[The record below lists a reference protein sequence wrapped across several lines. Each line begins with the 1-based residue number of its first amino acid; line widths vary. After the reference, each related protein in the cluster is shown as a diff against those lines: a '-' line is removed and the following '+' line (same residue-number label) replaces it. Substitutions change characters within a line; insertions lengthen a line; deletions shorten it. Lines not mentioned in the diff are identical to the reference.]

1 MRNRFDQELASLHD
15 LLHRNGHSCPS
26 RPLRAAKDAL
36 LAAGCGQ
43 LARQAH
49 EYEREVDERERE
61 VERRCL
67 KLLLQQQPVA
77 SDLRDD
83 LHCLEDHHR
92 SGAHLRPILR
102 HRRAGG
108 PTWPDQPYIKQLVDI
123 PKMAEAVIK
132 MVKESIDAFVA
143 PATSTWPSGSSP
155 SDDVV
160 DDLFNQV
167 KNDLIALIRKDANN
181 GEQAVDLLMVAKY
194 LERIG
199 DHATNVAEWVVFSI
213 TGEHKNE
220 TRAVSRMGRN
230 ERLSEPAV
238 DLSAWKMTTASAN

>member
-1 MRNRFDQELASLHD
+1 MRNRFDQELTALHD
-15 LLHRNGHSCPS
+15 LLIEMGTLSQKS
-26 RPLRAAKDAL
+26 IETAKDAL
-36 LAAGCGQ
+36 LQQDRQ
-43 LARQAH
+43 LARQVY
-49 EYEREVDERERE
+49 EYEREVDEKEKE

-77 SDLRDD
+77 SDLRVISTALKIITD
-83 LHCLEDHHR
+83 LERISDQSCDIAELADR
-92 SGAHLRPILR
+92 MA
-102 HRRAGG
+102 
-108 PTWPDQPYIKQLVDI
+108 DQPYIKQLVDI

-132 MVKESIDAFVA
+132 MVKESIDAFV
-143 PATSTWPSGSSP
+143 TSDIDLAQRVVAQ
-155 SDDVV
+155 DDVV

-220 TRAVSRMGRN
+220 RV
-230 ERLSEPAV
+230 L
-238 DLSAWKMTTASAN
+238 

>member
-1 MRNRFDQELASLHD
+1 MRNRFDRELTALHD
-15 LLHRNGHSCPS
+15 LLIEMGTLSQKS
-26 RPLRAAKDAL
+26 IETAKDAL
-36 LAAGCGQ
+36 LQQDRQ
-43 LARQAH
+43 LARQVY
-49 EYEREVDERERE
+49 EYEREVDEKEKE

-77 SDLRDD
+77 SDLRVISTALKIITD
-83 LHCLEDHHR
+83 LERISDQSCDIAELADR
-92 SGAHLRPILR
+92 MA
-102 HRRAGG
+102 
-108 PTWPDQPYIKQLVDI
+108 DQPYIKQLVDI

-132 MVKESIDAFVA
+132 MVKESIDLAQRVVA
-143 PATSTWPSGSSP
+143 Q
-155 SDDVV
+155 DDVV

-220 TRAVSRMGRN
+220 RV
-230 ERLSEPAV
+230 L
-238 DLSAWKMTTASAN
+238 

>member
-1 MRNRFDQELASLHD
+1 MRNRFDRELAALHD
-15 LLHRNGHSCPS
+15 LLIEMGALSQKS
-26 RPLRAAKDAL
+26 IETAKDAL
-36 LAAGCGQ
+36 LQQDRQ
-43 LARQAH
+43 LARQVY
-49 EYEREVDERERE
+49 EYEREVDEKEKE

-77 SDLRDD
+77 SDLRVISTALKIITD
-83 LHCLEDHHR
+83 LERISDQSCDIAELADR
-92 SGAHLRPILR
+92 MA
-102 HRRAGG
+102 
-108 PTWPDQPYIKQLVDI
+108 DQPYIKQLVDI

-132 MVKESIDAFVA
+132 MVKESIDAFV
-143 PATSTWPSGSSP
+143 TSDIDLAQRVVAQ
-155 SDDVV
+155 DDVV

-220 TRAVSRMGRN
+220 RV
-230 ERLSEPAV
+230 L
-238 DLSAWKMTTASAN
+238 